1 MLEIFAVPFY
11 SEVLPTTLGQQIIQ
25 RKFELEK
32 KKNQGV
38 ASFQDFFVVAL
49 PVFSSQIAPDA
60 ILILVHH
67 QIKPSALHF
76 EISFFMNPNWKLKL
90 ENVHCKW
97 LVMPIIFSLSAN

>member
-32 KKNQGV
+32 KNQGV
-38 ASFQDFFVVAL
+38 ASFQDFFVVVAL

-60 ILILVHH
+60 ILILVHL
-67 QIKPSALHF
+67 QIKPSL
-76 EISFFMNPNWKLKL
+76 
-90 ENVHCKW
+90 
-97 LVMPIIFSLSAN
+97 

>member
-32 KKNQGV
+32 KNQGV
-38 ASFQDFFVVAL
+38 ASFQDFFFVAL

-60 ILILVHH
+60 ILILVDL
-67 QIKPSALHF
+67 QIKPSLW
-76 EISFFMNPNWKLKL
+76 N
-90 ENVHCKW
+90 
-97 LVMPIIFSLSAN
+97 IIFYESQLKTKIGKCSFQMACYANYF

>member
-25 RKFELEK
+25 RKFELE

-60 ILILVHH
+60 ILILVPPPN
-67 QIKPSALHF
+67 QAFTLKYHF
-76 EISFFMNPNWKLKL
+76 L
-90 ENVHCKW
+90 
-97 LVMPIIFSLSAN
+97 